1 MWAVDFLKFLITNA
15 FGSCPTCKR
24 LPWFSTWHA
33 CKVCKKKVFGPTG
46 LLVHT
51 YDLFWVLDLF
61 FAQNIWPQLMYIL
74 LLINTNTTRRWRK
87 VMVVISK
94 TIEEWCMGSWPLD
107 IVSKMVFVF
116 CVRDNTCVL
125 CNSFVQRHSHIW
137 WWSHTYGTHLH
148 ISRMRDLILPKKREC
163 GISNPEGY
171 TK

>member
-1 MWAVDFLKFLITNA
+1 MIFHVACMQSLQEKSVRTHRSSGSHLWLIL
-15 FGSCPTCKR
+15 S
-24 LPWFSTWHA
+24 PW
-33 CKVCKKKVFGPTG
+33 P
-46 LLVHT
+46 
-51 YDLFWVLDLF
+51 F

-148 ISRMRDLILPKKREC
+148 ISRMRVSFYQKKE
-163 GISNPEGY
+163 NAGY
-171 TK
+171 RTPRVTQNNK